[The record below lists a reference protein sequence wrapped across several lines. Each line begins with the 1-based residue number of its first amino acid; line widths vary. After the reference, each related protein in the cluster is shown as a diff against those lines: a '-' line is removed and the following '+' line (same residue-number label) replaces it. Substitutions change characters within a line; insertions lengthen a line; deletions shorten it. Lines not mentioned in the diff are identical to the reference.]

1 MLSGGICASISLDLW
16 CRVLCQQW
24 HDTWSF
30 LRMPF
35 VDSAIWEAP
44 WSKYFAKAG
53 DNLVWRCFVYYYACV
68 NLICLSFNIWM
79 LQEHRINSS
88 ALRWF
93 GLFLTSWPCSGL
105 NWLWDGFSSNRVT
118 GKVIILS
125 DSWIRLT
132 CNAILLTTTY
142 WRYARRLWCSLK
154 TTCGS
159 LHIVRWLT
167 VWPLLLIRL
176 TLTHVLII
184 LLS

>member
-1 MLSGGICASISLDLW
+1 MGY
-16 CRVLCQQW
+16 VLPSHLTCDVECFVSNDM

-68 NLICLSFNIWM
+68 NNLIYLSFNIWM

-132 CNAILLTTTY
+132 LHAILPTEGMQDACGAHLKQLV
-142 WRYARRLWCSLK
+142 ARC
-154 TTCGS
+154 
-159 LHIVRWLT
+159 
-167 VWPLLLIRL
+167 
-176 TLTHVLII
+176 I
-184 LLS
+184 LLGD